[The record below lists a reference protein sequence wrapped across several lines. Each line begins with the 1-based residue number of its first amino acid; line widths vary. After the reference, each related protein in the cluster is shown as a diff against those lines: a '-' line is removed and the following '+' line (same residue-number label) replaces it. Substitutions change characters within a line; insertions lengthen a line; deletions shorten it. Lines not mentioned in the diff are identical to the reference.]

1 MTNHQTI
8 EFIRNEI
15 SHEFA
20 LLNGRV
26 SWFASC
32 QAFLIASFTLSI
44 GNAAV
49 HHAGW
54 LAHYVLPVLGLLL
67 CATVVPGILGAVK
80 AIDLW
85 LGRQHAFLQNPS
97 VRAEM
102 KAVFIDRFFE
112 APNEDLVHHRS
123 LWFALSL
130 PGVIAFFWVT
140 VFILVRVFPL
150 HHAG

>member
-15 SHEFA
+15 ALEFS
-20 LLNGRV
+20 LLNGRI

-32 QAFLIASFTLSI
+32 QAFLIASFTLSL

-54 LAHYVLPVLGLLL
+54 LTHYVLPILGLLL
-67 CATVVPGILGAVK
+67 CATVVPGIIGAVK

-85 LGRQHAFLQNPS
+85 LGRQHQFLQNPA

-112 APNEDLVHHRS
+112 LPGKDIVHKRS
-123 LWFALSL
+123 LWFAISL
-130 PGVIAFFWVT
+130 PAVIATFWVT
-140 VFILVRVFPL
+140 VFVLVRVFPL
-150 HHAG
+150 HFPA